1 MKIIVKKALI
11 ARSVED
17 FWGCQLFDVCIVGGG
32 IIGATTAISCARE
45 GLEVCVIERDTVL
58 LRGSTLAGFG
68 ALTPYSDPYFVG
80 EPALFAEK
88 SLKLYQR
95 EWLGFLNRRTD
106 INVPLS
112 KSGLIQVAEN
122 IEYLDRNRSRYE
134 NNCIDGYRPQ
144 YLSEKE
150 LRDIEPALTI
160 DAVGGIYH
168 PEPWIDLQLYMAAIE
183 QCVQTF
189 PSISIMPAKRVLRVT
204 EQEDQVTVG
213 LDSGDMVVAKKVVLA
228 TGLSHEPIEG
238 IGTFPISWVRG
249 DGISVRTKD
258 NRPIFKNNI
267 YCTPGF
273 ISPRNTGE
281 MLLGS
286 TYINEG
292 VGDSI
297 KLARDR
303 ERVTFGAMA
312 DIAAS
317 ARRISTQLDDCNV
330 ERQWHGW
337 RPCSEDEYPILG
349 TIPGQENTIYALG
362 FLGLGITMSVAV
374 GDAITTYAKSGRQ
387 IFPSSM
393 SPERFKI

>member
-1 MKIIVKKALI
+1 LYDVVII
-11 ARSVED
+11 
-17 FWGCQLFDVCIVGGG
+17 GGG
-32 IIGATTAISCARE
+32 IIGATTAIASARD
-45 GLEVCVIERDTVL
+45 GLKVCVVERDTVL

-95 EWLGFLNRRTD
+95 EWLGFIGRRTD

-112 KSGLIQVAEN
+112 KGGLIQVAESDQ
-122 IEYLDRNRSRYE
+122 YLKKNKTRYE
-134 NNCIDGYRPQ
+134 QNCIDGYRPE
-144 YLSEKE
+144 YLSQADLKK
-150 LRDIEPALTI
+150 LEPALTI
-160 DAVGGIYH
+160 DAVGGIFH

-189 PSISIMPAKRVLRVT
+189 PNITVLSAKRVTSVDNT
-204 EQEDQVTVG
+204 SDEA
-213 LDSGDMVVAKKVVLA
+213 VVRLSDGESIQAKTLVVS
-228 TGLSHEPIEG
+228 TGLSHEPVEG
-238 IGTFPISWVRG
+238 LKHFKISWVRG
-249 DGISVRTKD
+249 DGVSVRTRD

-273 ISPRNTGE
+273 IAPRNTGE

-286 TYINEG
+286 TYIDEG

-303 ERVTFGAMA
+303 ERISFGAMA
-312 DIAAS
+312 DIANAS
-317 ARRISTQLDDCNV
+317 RRISSHLDDCTV

-349 TIPGQENTIYALG
+349 PLKEAPNTVYAVG

-374 GDAITTYAKSGRQ
+374 GDVISKYTATGKNE
-387 IFPSSM
+387 FPMSM
-393 SPERFKI
+393 SPMRFSS